1 MIALAKFSVE
11 PTSEMRRANVRELA
25 YDQHAIANSDALD
38 KIIRYE
44 ASIDRNLSRTLD
56 RLERLQSRRREE

>member
-1 MIALAKFSVE
+1 
-11 PTSEMRRANVRELA
+11 MRRANVRELA